1 MPSPRDELE
10 RGADLMRLLLDGPL
24 GVARI
29 CIDAYES
36 SIRIATDVQLT
47 VARTV
52 RLEPIRS
59 LAATGA
65 NLTRDIGATQLS
77 TARWFLDA

>member
-1 MPSPRDELE
+1 MPSLNTDI
-10 RGADLMRLLLDGPL
+10 DVTRLLFDAPWSA
-24 GVARI
+24 ARA
-29 CIDAYES
+29 CVDAYETG
-36 SIRIATDVQLT
+36 IRIATDVQLT

-59 LAATGA
+59 VAATCA

>member
-1 MPSPRDELE
+1 MPSVNTDI
-10 RGADLMRLLLDGPL
+10 DVTRLLLNAPWSA
-24 GVARI
+24 ARA
-29 CIDAYES
+29 CVDAYETG
-36 SIRIATDVQLT
+36 IRIATDVQLT

-59 LAATGA
+59 VAATCA
-65 NLTRDIGATQLS
+65 SLTRDIGAAQLS

>member
-1 MPSPRDELE
+1 MPTLNPDI
-10 RGADLMRLLLDGPL
+10 DITRLLLEAPWSA
-24 GVARI
+24 ARA
-29 CIDAYES
+29 CVDAYETGV
-36 SIRIATDVQLT
+36 RIATDVQLN

-59 LAATGA
+59 VAATCA

-77 TARWFLDA
+77 AARWFLDA

>member
-1 MPSPRDELE
+1 MPSLNTDI
-10 RGADLMRLLLDGPL
+10 DVTRLVLDAPWSA
-24 GVARI
+24 ARA
-29 CIDAYES
+29 CVDAYETG
-36 SIRIATDVQLT
+36 IRIATDVQLT

-59 LAATGA
+59 VAATCA

>member
-1 MPSPRDELE
+1 MNNPDVT
-10 RGADLMRLLLDGPL
+10 RLLLEAPWSA
-24 GVARI
+24 ARA
-29 CIDAYES
+29 CIDAYETG
-36 SIRIATDVQLT
+36 IRIATDIQLT

-59 LAATGA
+59 VAATTA

-77 TARWFLDA
+77 AARWFLDA

>member
-1 MPSPRDELE
+1 MPSVKTDIDVTRV
-10 RGADLMRLLLDGPL
+10 LLDAPWGA
-24 GVARI
+24 ARA
-29 CIDAYES
+29 CVDAYETG
-36 SIRIATDVQLT
+36 IRIATDVQLT

-59 LAATGA
+59 VAATCA

-77 TARWFLDA
+77 AARWFLDA

>member
-1 MPSPRDELE
+1 MPSIRNELE
-10 RGADLMRLLLDGPL
+10 RGADMTRVVMDAPL
-24 GVARI
+24 AAARA
-29 CIDAYES
+29 CIDAYEAG
-36 SIRIATDVQLT
+36 IRIATDAQLT

-59 LAATGA
+59 VAATCA

-77 TARWFLDA
+77 AARWFLDA

>member
-1 MPSPRDELE
+1 MPPFAHDI
-10 RGADLMRLLLDGPL
+10 DVTRLLLDAPWSA
-24 GVARI
+24 ARA
-29 CIDAYES
+29 CVDAYETG
-36 SIRIATDVQLT
+36 IRIATDVQLT

-59 LAATGA
+59 VAATCA